1 MIKKSK
7 KAQVYLTISIL
18 MDLTGFL
25 LNLTHSVKYN
35 YIGFLIVLMSIGI
48 TALALVESYSPND
61 LDKRHAMNKVFSGL
75 GIIITIFLII
85 VFTRQ
90 GCFKWRK
97 ELNLT
102 NLLEL

>member
-35 YIGFLIVLMSIGI
+35 YIGFLIVLMSIDI

-61 LDKRHAMNKVFSGL
+61 LDKRHAMNKVFFISSL
-75 GIIITIFLII
+75 GIIITIFLIV

-90 GCFKWRK
+90 GCFK
-97 ELNLT
+97 
-102 NLLEL
+102 